1 MRVSGV
7 SGALF
12 VEEDERYVPTALTT
26 GPWRADAMHGGAPS
40 ALVGYL
46 VTKAVEEGEQVARV
60 QIDLEQ
66 PVPLEPIV
74 GIVHRRHVSRR
85 IAHLDIELRT
95 GAGRMVSARA
105 LLMRSG
111 NASVAVR
118 TDTIPD
124 RPEAFSSMDWSPL
137 YPGSDLI
144 FVRDAV
150 DHRMVRGAYGAPVA
164 SAAWLSLGVS
174 VVEGHPPCALSQ
186 FLAVADFGS
195 PLSQSDALGPGIA
208 LINVDVNVTMVRQ
221 PVGPWFY
228 LDAAGLVGPGGIGL
242 AVSEVFDVEGRLG
255 VITQSQIARNYSR
268 QGAGESR
275 PR

>member
-1 MRVSGV
+1 VPGV
-7 SGALF
+7 SGSLF
-12 VEEDERYVPTALTT
+12 VGEGERYVPTALTT

-46 VTKAVEEGEQVARV
+46 ITTAIEEGEQVARV

-66 PVPLEPIV
+66 PVPLEPLV
-74 GIVHRRHVSRR
+74 AIVHRRDVSRR

-111 NASVAVR
+111 NASVDAR
-118 TDTIPD
+118 TESIPHQPD
-124 RPEAFSSMDWSPL
+124 QFSSMDWAHL
-137 YPGSDLI
+137 YPGPETI

-150 DHRMVRGAYGAPVA
+150 DHRMVRGAYGASVP
-164 SAAWLSLGVS
+164 SAAWLSLGVT

-186 FLAVADFGS
+186 CLAVADFGS

-208 LINVDVNVTMVRQ
+208 LINVDVNVTMARR

-228 LDAAGLVGPGGIGL
+228 LDAAGQVGPDGIGV
-242 AVSEVFDVEGRLG
+242 AVSQLFDLEGRLG
-255 VITQSQIARNYSR
+255 VITQSQITRNYSR
-268 QGAGESR
+268 QGATASR
-275 PR
+275 PD